1 MTANEIIPNLWLGN
15 IKDSQD
21 TLFIKSM
28 DIIINCT
35 KDLPFQDDTKICI
48 RISIEDNL
56 EAIEIANLYK
66 YLDKV
71 SSYIN
76 KHLMS
81 GNTILVHCFAGKQRS
96 ASIVCAYLMRYC
108 GLTLSNATQLL
119 QTKRIIVFTPLCNFE
134 SALKIFESKILNG
147 DI

>member
-21 TLFIKSM
+21 TIFIKSI

-35 KDLPFQDDTKICI
+35 KDLPFQDDTKPCI

-71 SSYIN
+71 TSYIH
-76 KHLMS
+76 KHLKS
-81 GNTILVHCFAGKQRS
+81 GNKILVHCFAGKQRS

-108 GLTLSNATQLL
+108 GLSLSNTTQLL

>member
-21 TLFIKSM
+21 TLFIKSI

-35 KDLPFQDDTKICI
+35 KDLPFQDDTKTCI

-71 SSYIN
+71 TSYIH

-81 GNTILVHCFAGKQRS
+81 GNKILVHCFAGKQRS

-108 GLTLSNATQLL
+108 GLTLTNATQLL
-119 QTKRIIVFTPLCNFE
+119 QTKRIIVFTQLCNFE